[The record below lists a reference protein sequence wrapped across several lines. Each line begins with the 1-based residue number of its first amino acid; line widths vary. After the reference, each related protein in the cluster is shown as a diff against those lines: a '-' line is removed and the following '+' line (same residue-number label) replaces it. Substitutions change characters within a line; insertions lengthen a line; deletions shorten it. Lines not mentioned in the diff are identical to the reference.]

1 MTAPQLTL
9 SEFIPYCLSV
19 VSNEISNKIA
29 LSYQTQFGIDLHQWR
44 VMAVLG
50 EESVLSAQD
59 VSARTAMDK
68 VAVSRAVKKLIH
80 SNMVSREFDVNDKR
94 RSILSLTSD
103 GQTIYQQI
111 VPLAK
116 TYESNLLQQ
125 LSDDEIAELV
135 KLLNKLR
142 KANENLNL

>member
-1 MTAPQLTL
+1 I
-9 SEFIPYCLSV
+9 IPYCLSV

-29 LSYQTQFGIDLHQWR
+29 LSSQTQFGLDLHQWR

-50 EESVLSAQD
+50 EESNISAQD

>member
-50 EESVLSAQD
+50 EESDLSAQD

-80 SNMVSREFDVNDKR
+80 SNMVSREFDVADKR

-142 KANENLNL
+142 KANENLDF

>member
-50 EESVLSAQD
+50 EESDLSAQD

-94 RSILSLTSD
+94 RSILSLTFD

-116 TYESNLLQQ
+116 TYEANLLQQ

-142 KANENLNL
+142 KANENLDF

>member
-1 MTAPQLTL
+1 
-9 SEFIPYCLSV
+9 
-19 VSNEISNKIA
+19 
-29 LSYQTQFGIDLHQWR
+29 
-44 VMAVLG
+44 
-50 EESVLSAQD
+50 
-59 VSARTAMDK
+59 MDK

>member
-9 SEFIPYCLSV
+9 SKFIPYCLSV

-50 EESVLSAQD
+50 EESDLSAQD
-59 VSARTAMDK
+59 VSSRTAMDK

-80 SNMVSREFDVNDKR
+80 SNMVSREFDVADKR
-94 RSILSLTSD
+94 RSILNLTSK
-103 GQTIYQQI
+103 GLEIYQQV

-116 TYESNLLQQ
+116 SYEDELLKQV
-125 LSDDEIAELV
+125 SESEV
-135 KLLNKLR
+135 KEFVYLLNKLR
-142 KANENLNL
+142 AANANLKI

>member
-50 EESVLSAQD
+50 EESNISAQE

>member
-50 EESVLSAQD
+50 EESDLSAQD

>member
-9 SEFIPYCLSV
+9 SKFIPYCLSV

-50 EESVLSAQD
+50 EESDLSAQD

-80 SNMVSREFDVNDKR
+80 SNMVSREFDVADKR

>member
-50 EESVLSAQD
+50 EESDISAQD

-68 VAVSRAVKKLIH
+68 VAVSRAVKKLIN
-80 SNMVSREFDVNDKR
+80 SNFVSREFDINDKR
-94 RSILSLTSD
+94 RSILSLTFD

-116 TYESNLLQQ
+116 TYEANLLQQ

-142 KANENLNL
+142 KANENLDF

>member
-50 EESVLSAQD
+50 EESNISAQD